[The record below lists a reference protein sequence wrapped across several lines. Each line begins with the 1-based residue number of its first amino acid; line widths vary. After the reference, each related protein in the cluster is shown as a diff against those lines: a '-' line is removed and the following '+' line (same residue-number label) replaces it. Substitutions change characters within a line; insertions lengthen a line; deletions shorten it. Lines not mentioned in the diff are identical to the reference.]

1 MKKRIAKFITAAVII
16 AAVIILIFNPFSD
29 KYLILEDD
37 QTGEIYTKIPVEN
50 LDEFEITF
58 THSVNKTP
66 VTDIYQI
73 REGDIYLTGNI
84 YYSFGAGV
92 PTEIYEGQTLS
103 YGENGEMIISDMDT
117 LMPNLVYIIGTVT
130 DYYLSVNGGEK
141 VCLQDLYGTN
151 KHIRI
156 YCRGFLPG
164 FINL

>member
-1 MKKRIAKFITAAVII
+1 MLIV
-16 AAVIILIFNPFSD
+16 AVIILMSGTLSG

-37 QTGEIYTKIPVEN
+37 ETGEIYSKIPVEN
-50 LDEFEITF
+50 FDEFEITF

-103 YGENGEMIISDMDT
+103 YGENGEMIISNMDT
-117 LMPNLVYIIGTVT
+117 LIPDLVYIIGTVT
-130 DYYLSVNGGEK
+130 DYYFSVKKREK
-141 VCLQDLYGTN
+141 VCMQDLYGTN

-156 YCRGFLPG
+156 YCRGF
-164 FINL
+164 

>member
-1 MKKRIAKFITAAVII
+1 MNKKLLICITAAVLI
-16 AAVIILIFNPFSD
+16 AAVILLIFGPFSG

-37 QTGEIYTKIPVEN
+37 ETGEIYNKIPVEN

-58 THSVNKTP
+58 THSVNKSP

-73 REGDIYLTGNI
+73 RGGDIYLTGNV
-84 YYSFGAGV
+84 YYGFGAGV

-103 YGENGEMIISDMDT
+103 YGENGEMIISNMDT
-117 LMPNLVYIIGTVT
+117 LMPHLVYIIGTVT
-130 DYYLSVNGGEK
+130 DYYLSVNGGEQ

-156 YCRGFLPG
+156 YCRGF
-164 FINL
+164 

>member
-1 MKKRIAKFITAAVII
+1 MLIV
-16 AAVIILIFNPFSD
+16 AVIILMSGTLSG

-37 QTGEIYTKIPVEN
+37 ETGEIYSKIPVEN
-50 LDEFEITF
+50 FDEFEITF

-103 YGENGEMIISDMDT
+103 YGENGEMIISNM
-117 LMPNLVYIIGTVT
+117 
-130 DYYLSVNGGEK
+130 K
-141 VCLQDLYGTN
+141 VL
-151 KHIRI
+151 
-156 YCRGFLPG
+156 
-164 FINL
+164 

>member
-1 MKKRIAKFITAAVII
+1 MLIV
-16 AAVIILIFNPFSD
+16 AVIILMSVTLSG

-37 QTGEIYTKIPVEN
+37 ETGEIYSKIPVEN
-50 LDEFEITF
+50 FDEFEITF

-103 YGENGEMIISDMDT
+103 YGENGEMIISNMDT
-117 LMPNLVYIIGTVT
+117 LIPDLVYIIGTVT
-130 DYYLSVNGGEK
+130 DYYFFLIGSEK
-141 VCLQDLYGTN
+141 VCMQDLYGTN

-156 YCRGFLPG
+156 YCRGF
-164 FINL
+164 

>member
-58 THSVNKTP
+58 TQSVNKSP

-73 REGDIYLTGNI
+73 RDGNIYLTGNI

-92 PTEIYEGQTLS
+92 LTEIYEGQKLS

-156 YCRGFLPG
+156 YCRGF
-164 FINL
+164 

>member
-1 MKKRIAKFITAAVII
+1 MNRKVFIGITAAVLIV
-16 AAVIILIFNPFSD
+16 AVIILMSVTLSG

-37 QTGEIYTKIPVEN
+37 ETGEIYSKISVEN
-50 LDEFEITF
+50 FDEFEITF

-103 YGENGEMIISDMDT
+103 YGENGEMIISNMDT
-117 LMPNLVYIIGTVT
+117 LIPDLVYIIGTVT
-130 DYYLSVNGGEK
+130 DYYFSVNGSEK
-141 VCLQDLYGTN
+141 VCMQDLYGTN

-156 YCRGFLPG
+156 YCRGF
-164 FINL
+164 